1 MLFRS
6 ETLFAALGATA
17 GIAFNVVGEFV
28 GGVITKVISGAEL
41 PAAMLA
47 SVMSLPATFI
57 NGTVSI
63 VGAVLLY
70 VPLKAALIKARFG
83 HLLA

>member
-1 MLFRS
+1 
-6 ETLFAALGATA
+6 
-17 GIAFNVVGEFV
+17 VVGEFV
-28 GGVITKVISGAEL
+28 GGVITKTISGAAL

-63 VGAVLLY
+63 VGAVILY
-70 VPLKAALIKARFG
+70 VPLKTALVKARFG